1 MKLDRW
7 ITALQAAALAFLIS
21 FGAASAFVTAFA
33 LPLDNS
39 QSLWMACA
47 AASVL
52 IAVLLR
58 FRNGGAVLLI
68 LGALGAWYLYGQKTA
83 QQQLLQLIYRISY
96 VYNSAYRTGYLQ
108 LVGGVWN
115 EGHGDWPVCI
125 WSVLIA
131 AAAAGSVSRS
141 WPSELPLFL
150 AAVPLA
156 ACFVVTDTP
165 PAPWSLMVLTFG
177 LLLLIFTARVR
188 QSNPSQGNRLTFL
201 SAGPMALALAAVMLA
216 VPPEDYVNQSA
227 EARQQL
233 AQWVRKVPHSLEDIE
248 IPQPLQDFYTETSE
262 TVNLG
267 IMDAWN
273 HSSSPV
279 MYVQADVGGTLYLRG
294 QDYDKYNGYSWTPT
308 SGRAEQFSC
317 QGESLGNVSIE
328 TVDRLR
334 RMYLPYYPER
344 GISLV
349 GGKVENT
356 GLYNQYHF
364 ARTGLPGDLYTLLE
378 AGSDTD
384 YSPQEQYLALPKK
397 SRERLYQIAQPLV
410 QGMDSATRKAERIAS
425 FVRDSARYDQQTPRM
440 DQDAADFALWF
451 LEESD
456 RGYCVHF
463 ATATVALL
471 RSVGV
476 EARYVTGYMVWAQ
489 SGERTVVTGENAH
502 AWAEYYEPRLSMWL
516 PLEATPSAGQPQRQ
530 QQQQQQLPQPQQ
542 TLPAPTPTQPPEY
555 PQPPAPTQ
563 APTQSQQNQQGAQ
576 SEQPRQPDSPPPEET
591 SPFAQRLADILK
603 TALSLALIWAVLR
616 IQRLLRMRL
625 RQYWQRRGTPN
636 AQALARWREAE
647 RLSGLLKRKPPEE
660 LKELAL
666 KAKFSQY
673 TLTSEELLQFDGAI
687 WKARRSLARENPL
700 KRLIYKYIYAV
711 L

>member
-7 ITALQAAALAFLIS
+7 ITALQAAVLAFLIS
-21 FGAASAFVTAFA
+21 FSATSAFVTAFA

-39 QSLWMACA
+39 QSLWMTCA
-47 AASVL
+47 AASAL
-52 IAVLLR
+52 CALLYR
-58 FRNGGAVLLI
+58 FRHGAAVLLI

-83 QQQLLQLIYRISY
+83 LQQLLQLIHRVSY

-108 LVGGVWN
+108 LAGGMWN
-115 EGHGDWPVCI
+115 EGRGDWPVCV
-125 WSVLIA
+125 WGVLIA
-131 AAAAGSVSRS
+131 ATAAGSVSRG

-150 AAVPLA
+150 AAAPLA

-165 PAPWSLMVLTFG
+165 PAPWSLMCLLFG
-177 LLLLIFTARVR
+177 FLLLIFTARVR
-188 QSNPSQGNRLTFL
+188 LSNPSQGNRLTFL
-201 SAGPMALALAAVMLA
+201 CAGPMALALAAVMLA
-216 VPPEDYVNQSA
+216 VPPEGYVNQSA
-227 EARQQL
+227 QVRQQL
-233 AQWVRKVPHSLEDIE
+233 AQWVRKVPQSLENIE
-248 IPQPLQDFYTETSE
+248 LPQSLQNFYTETAE
-262 TVNLG
+262 MVNLA

-273 HSSSPV
+273 RSNSPV
-279 MYVQADVGGTLYLRG
+279 MYVQPDVGGTLYLRG

-308 SGRAEQFSC
+308 SGRVEQFFC

-328 TVDRLR
+328 TVNRLR
-334 RMYLPYYPER
+334 RTYLPYYPAQQVALE
-344 GISLV
+344 
-349 GGKVENT
+349 GGKVENPQ
-356 GLYNQYHF
+356 LSQQYRL

-378 AGSDTD
+378 AGSDSD

-410 QGMDSATRKAERIAS
+410 EGANSATRKAERIAS
-425 FVRDSARYDQQTPRM
+425 FVRDSARYDPQTPRM
-440 DQDAADFALWF
+440 DQDADDFALWF

-463 ATATVALL
+463 ATAAVALL

-489 SGERTVVTGENAH
+489 SGQRTVITGENAH

-530 QQQQQQLPQPQQ
+530 QQQQLPEPQQ
-542 TLPAPTPTQPPEY
+542 TLPAPTQLPEA

-563 APTQSQQNQQGAQ
+563 APTQSQQSGP
-576 SEQPRQPDSPPPEET
+576 SEPPRQPDSPSPEEV
-591 SPFAQRLADILK
+591 SPFAQRLADALK
-603 TALSLALIWAVLR
+603 TALALALIWAMLSL
-616 IQRLLRMRL
+616 QRLLRMRL

-636 AQALARWREAE
+636 AQALARWREVE
-647 RLSGLLKRKPPEE
+647 QLSQLLKHKPPEE

-673 TLTSEELLQFDGAI
+673 TLTSEELLLFDANLR
-687 WKARRSLARENPL
+687 KARRSLARENPL
-700 KRLIYKYIYAV
+700 KRLMYKYIYAV

>member
-7 ITALQAAALAFLIS
+7 ITALQAAALAFVIS

-47 AASVL
+47 AASAL
-52 IAVLLR
+52 CALLYR
-58 FRNGGAVLLI
+58 FRHGGAVLLI
-68 LGALGAWYLYGQKTA
+68 LGALGAWYLQGQKTA
-83 QQQLLQLIYRISY
+83 LQQLLQLIHRISY

-108 LVGGVWN
+108 LAGGAWN

-125 WSVLIA
+125 WGVLIA
-131 AAAAGSVSRS
+131 AAAAGSVSRG
-141 WPSELPLFL
+141 WPSELPLL
-150 AAVPLA
+150 IAAVPLA

-165 PAPWSLMVLTFG
+165 PAPWCLMCLIFG

-188 QSNPSQGNRLTFL
+188 LNNPSQGNRLTFL
-201 SAGPMALALAAVMLA
+201 CAGPMALALAAVMLA
-216 VPPEDYVNQSA
+216 VPPDSYVNQSA
-227 EARQQL
+227 QVRAQL
-233 AQWVRKVPHSLEDIE
+233 AQWVRDVPQSLENIE
-248 IPQPLQDFYTETSE
+248 IPQPLQNFYTETSE
-262 TVNLG
+262 MVNLG

-279 MYVQADVGGTLYLRG
+279 MYIQTDVGGTLYLRG
-294 QDYDKYNGYSWTPT
+294 QDYDKYNGFSWTPT

-317 QGESLGNVSIE
+317 PGERLGNVSIE

-364 ARTGLPGDLYTLLE
+364 ARAGLPGDLYTLLE
-378 AGSDTD
+378 AGSDSD
-384 YSPQEQYLALPKK
+384 YSPQEQYLALPKR

-410 QGMDSATRKAERIAS
+410 QGADSATRKAERIAS
-425 FVRDSARYDQQTPRM
+425 FVRSSAVYDQQTPRM
-440 DQDAADFALWF
+440 DQDAGDFALWF

-463 ATATVALL
+463 ATAAVALL

-489 SGERTVVTGENAH
+489 GGQRTVVTGENAH

-530 QQQQQQLPQPQQ
+530 PQQQPQQQLPEPQP
-542 TLPAPTPTQPPEY
+542 TLPAPTPTQPPQF

-563 APTQSQQNQQGAQ
+563 APTQSQQSGQ
-576 SEQPRQPDSPPPEET
+576 SEQLRQPDSPSPEEV
-591 SPFAQRLADILK
+591 SPFAQWLADTLK
-603 TALSLALIWAVLR
+603 MALALALIWAVLR
-616 IQRLLRMRL
+616 LQRLLRMRL
-625 RQYWQRRGTPN
+625 RQYWQRRGSPN
-636 AQALARWREAE
+636 AQALARWREVA
-647 RLSGLLKRKPPEE
+647 RLSQLLKRKPPEE

-666 KAKFSQY
+666 KAKFSQH

-700 KRLIYKYIYAV
+700 KRLMYKYIYAV

>member
-7 ITALQAAALAFLIS
+7 ITAFQAAVLAFFIS
-21 FGAASAFVTAFA
+21 FGAMSALVTGFS
-33 LPLDNS
+33 LPLS
-39 QSLWMACA
+39 KTWLLWAACGGGA
-47 AASVL
+47 ALSAL
-52 IAVLLR
+52 LLR
-58 FRNGGAVLLI
+58 FRRGGAALLI
-68 LGALGAWYLYGQKTA
+68 LGALGAWYLYEQEA
-83 QQQLLQLIYRISY
+83 ALQQLLQLIHRISY

-115 EGHGDWPVCI
+115 EGLGDWPVCI
-125 WSVLIA
+125 WGVLIA
-131 AAAAGSVSRS
+131 AAAAGSVSRD

-165 PAPWSLMVLTFG
+165 PAPWSLMCLTFG
-177 LLLLIFTARVR
+177 FLLLIFTARVR
-188 QSNPSQGNRLTFL
+188 QSNPTQGNRLAFL
-201 SAGPMALALAAVMLA
+201 CAGPMALALAAVMLA
-216 VPPEDYVNQSA
+216 VPPESYVNQSA
-227 EARQQL
+227 EVRQQL
-233 AQWVRKVPHSLEDIE
+233 AQWVQEVPHSLDDIE
-248 IPQPLQDFYTETSE
+248 IPQSLQNFYTETVG
-262 TVNLG
+262 TVNLA

-294 QDYDKYNGYSWTPT
+294 QDYDQYNGYSWTPT
-308 SGRAEQFSC
+308 SARTEQFSC
-317 QGESLGNVSIE
+317 QGEHFGSVTVE

-334 RMYLPYYPER
+334 RLYLPYYPAQN
-344 GISLV
+344 ISLV
-349 GGKVENT
+349 GGKVDNSD
-356 GLYNQYHF
+356 LSNQYRF
-364 ARTGLPGDLYTLLE
+364 ARTGLPGDLYSLLQ
-378 AGSDTD
+378 AGSDSN

-410 QGMDSATRKAERIAS
+410 QGADSATRKAERIAA

-440 DQDAADFALWF
+440 DQGSEDFALWF

-463 ATATVALL
+463 ATAAVTLL

-476 EARYVTGYMVWAQ
+476 EARYVSGYMVWAQ
-489 SGERTVVTGENAH
+489 SGVRTVVTGENAH

-530 QQQQQQLPQPQQ
+530 QQQQLPEP
-542 TLPAPTPTQPPEY
+542 TLPAPTQSPET
-555 PQPPAPTQ
+555 PQPTAPTQ
-563 APTQSQQNQQGAQ
+563 APTQSQQNQQSQ
-576 SEQPRQPDSPPPEET
+576 QPEQPRQPDPSKPEEL
-591 SPFAQRLADILK
+591 SPFAQGLANTLK
-603 TALSLALIWAVLR
+603 TALALALIWAMLR
-616 IQRLLRMRL
+616 LQRLLRMRL
-625 RQYWQRRGTPN
+625 RQYWQRRGGPN
-636 AQALARWREAE
+636 AQALARWREVE
-647 RLSGLLKRKPPEE
+647 RLSGLLKRQPPQE

-673 TLTSEELLQFDGAI
+673 TLTSEELLQFDASLR
-687 WKARRSLARENPL
+687 KARRSLAQENPL
-700 KRLIYKYIYAV
+700 KRLMYKYIYAV